1 MPKKSGHAEA
11 KNRMRTVVM
20 GKFWVTESCFKYA
33 WHSGIPLHGKKPTAN
48 QQEHYFRYQFIFLES
63 TAKDH
68 HTIDF
73 NCDDSKQQKTSQ
85 NRHDHFPFMR

>member
-1 MPKKSGHAEA
+1 MGILGNRNRASSMPSVQGSLA
-11 KNRMRTVVM
+11 R
-20 GKFWVTESCFKYA
+20 
-33 WHSGIPLHGKKPTAN
+33 KKPTAN
-48 QQEHYFRYQFIFLES
+48 HQDDYFRYQFIFLES